1 MGIPEKIEEV
11 MKKQGVSRYK
21 LSKDTGIPY
30 TTLTQILNGRTKTP
44 SEYFTGYSRLFR
56 KTSRLLHWKR

>member
-1 MGIPEKIEEV
+1 